1 VSQLFL
7 NLEVALSDARVALE
21 QAGEALHEV
30 SVQAAQRKAEYDL
43 KGDTVRRLEGAL
55 RALHGETGAA
65 VVVSAPHVERR
76 PRVQPP
82 SGPVCDGCGEVGK
95 LVRQGPLIVCTAC
108 QAQKVA

>member
-21 QAGEALHEV
+21 QAGEALHEI

-65 VVVSAPHVERR
+65 VVVSAPQAERKPR
-76 PRVQPP
+76 PPP